1 METDDMELDLSK
13 YVDVLRR
20 WLRLLVLGPLLAGT
34 VALAVS
40 FLLPSVYEAEADV
53 ASVKSF
59 SQISLSPDYKTLSEA
74 QLTQGLDM
82 AARQKAL
89 VAIARGNEI
98 ASTVVAEL
106 GAGLLP
112 EERDVAKL
120 VAMVNVSADG
130 DLIRIKVQNKD
141 PQKAA
146 RIANSWAAIYA
157 GRVNQLYTES
167 PTSLD
172 QVQAQASAAWQNYQ
186 AAESTFNQFIGV
198 SQIDA
203 ISREIAAR
211 QNTINDL
218 YAVQRNL
225 DRVLV
230 DARSLQ
236 DLLAKN
242 SSMSGNDAGNRLAAL
257 LIQTNVATLSYF
269 ASSTNPASSS
279 NSAFFSN
286 PTSSSSNPA
295 SSASNPASSS
305 NPAFFSN
312 PATLPVQIQ
321 IASTSLGDMTPSDI
335 RRQTESLI
343 AVLEAQRR
351 QVESRLVDPTLQSQI
366 LTLQKELEQQSAKK
380 HELTTARDLAWSA
393 YKTMAGKIEEVRMA
407 QQSSSTIVRV
417 AGSATVP
424 SQPVAPKK
432 SMNALLAAIAGLLLS
447 MGIAFTME
455 YLNPR
460 FRSPAEAAE
469 RLKLPVFQIELEQ
482 RKMGRHSDQN
492 PLSTGLLA
500 LSPYYRLWAN
510 VFLGSQ
516 TPSRTVLLASLDRSE
531 SLGRIAANLGIVTA
545 HSGRRTIL
553 VDADPANPMLDGF
566 FGVSN
571 SQGWSN
577 LLGDKTPDV
586 GIYLQPTSLDH
597 LSVMTSG
604 PALEHFTEWMI
615 SPRLPSV
622 LQALKERAE
631 LVIFISAPFSRATD
645 VLFIAKSVEGVLLLM
660 TLESTDKDAAIQFK
674 DQLQNVNANILG
686 AITVLDPAGRLW
698 SSSSRGASADEN
710 VSSVSSSGSA
720 MRALRRTIALA
731 FRLR

>member
-1 METDDMELDLSK
+1 METDEMELDLSK
-13 YVDVLRR
+13 YVDVLQR
-20 WLRLLVLGPLLAGT
+20 WWRLLVLGPLLAGGI
-34 VALAVS
+34 ALAVS
-40 FLLPSVYEAEADV
+40 FLLPSVYEVEADV

-74 QLTQGLDM
+74 QLTQGLDV

-98 ASTVVAEL
+98 ASGVIAEL
-106 GAGLLP
+106 GPGLLP
-112 EERDVAKL
+112 EEHDISKL
-120 VAMVNVSADG
+120 VATVNVSADG
-130 DLIRIKVQNKD
+130 DLIRIRVQNKD

-146 RIANSWAAIYA
+146 RIADSWAAIYA

-186 AAESTFNQFIGV
+186 AAESAFNQFIGV

-203 ISREIAAR
+203 IAREIAAR
-211 QNTINDL
+211 QNKINDL
-218 YAVQRNL
+218 YALERNL
-225 DRVLV
+225 DRVLA

-242 SSMSGNDAGNRLAAL
+242 SSMSGNDAGTRLAAL
-257 LIQTNVATLSYF
+257 LIQTNVATLSYL
-269 ASSTNPASSS
+269 ASSTNPASSPS
-279 NSAFFSN
+279 NLAF
-286 PTSSSSNPA
+286 SSNPV
-295 SSASNPASSS
+295 SSPS

-312 PATLPVQIQ
+312 PATSPIQIQ
-321 IASTSLGDMTPSDI
+321 IASTSLGDPTPSDI

-343 AVLEAQRR
+343 TVLEAQRR
-351 QVESRLVDPTLQSQI
+351 QVESRLADPTLQSQI
-366 LTLQKELEQQSAKK
+366 LALQKQLEQQTSKK
-380 HELTTARDLAWSA
+380 QELTTTRDLAWSA

-417 AGSATVP
+417 AGSAVVP

-447 MGIAFTME
+447 IGIAFTIE
-455 YLNPR
+455 YLNPSL
-460 FRSPAEAAE
+460 RSPAEVVE
-469 RLKLPVFQIELEQ
+469 CLKLPVFQLEPEQ
-482 RKMGRHSDQN
+482 RKIGTHSDQN
-492 PLSTGLLA
+492 LLSIESLA

-516 TPSRTVLLASLDRSE
+516 TPSQTVLLASLDPTE
-531 SLGRIAANLGIVTA
+531 SLGRIAANLGIVAA

-553 VDADPANPMLDGF
+553 VDANPANPMLDGF
-566 FGVSN
+566 FGLSN

-577 LLGDKTPDV
+577 LLGDRSPDFA
-586 GIYLQPTSLDH
+586 IYLRPTPIDN
-597 LSVMTSG
+597 LSIITSG
-604 PALEHFTEWMI
+604 PALEHFGEWMI
-615 SPRLPSV
+615 SPRLPPV

-631 LVIFISAPFSRATD
+631 LVIFISAPFSLATD
-645 VLFIAKSVEGVLLLM
+645 ALFIAKRVESVLLLM
-660 TLESTDKDAAIQFK
+660 TLGSTDKGAAVQFK
-674 DQLQNVNANILG
+674 EQLQNVNANILG
-686 AITVLDPAGRLW
+686 AITVLDSKDLLW
-698 SSSSRGASADEN
+698 SSSSRGSSANEN
-710 VSSVSSSGSA
+710 AISLSSSGSA
-720 MRALRRTIALA
+720 LRALGRTIALA

>member
-1 METDDMELDLSK
+1 METDEMELDLSK

-20 WLRLLVLGPLLAGT
+20 WLSLLIAGPLLAGT
-34 VALAVS
+34 IALAVS

-74 QLTQGLDM
+74 QLTQGLDV

-98 ASTVVAEL
+98 ASAVIAEL
-106 GAGLLP
+106 GTGLLP

-120 VAMVNVSADG
+120 VATVNVSADG

-141 PQKAA
+141 PQKAV
-146 RIANSWAAIYA
+146 RIADSWATIYA

-186 AAESTFNQFIGV
+186 AAESAFNQFIGV

-225 DRVLV
+225 DRVLT

-269 ASSTNPASSS
+269 ASSANPASST
-279 NSAFFSN
+279 NPAF
-286 PTSSSSNPA
+286 SSNPA
-295 SSASNPASSS
+295 PSSFNSVSSASNPAFSP
-305 NPAFFSN
+305 NPAVS
-312 PATLPVQIQ
+312 PVQIQ
-321 IASTSLGDMTPSDI
+321 IVGTSLDDQTPSDM
-335 RRQTESLI
+335 RRQIESLI

-351 QVESRLVDPTLQSQI
+351 QVEFRLADPTLPSQV
-366 LTLQKELEQQSAKK
+366 LALQKELEQQTAKK
-380 HELTTARDLAWSA
+380 QELTTTRDLAWSA
-393 YKTMAGKIEEVRMA
+393 YKTMAGKTEEVRMA
-407 QQSSSTIVRV
+407 QQSGSTIVRV
-417 AGSATVP
+417 AGSAVVP

-432 SMNALLAAIAGLLLS
+432 AMNTLLAAIAGLLLS
-447 MGIAFTME
+447 TGVAFAME
-455 YLNPR
+455 YLNR
-460 FRSPAEAAE
+460 SIRSPAEVAE
-469 RLKLPVFQIELEQ
+469 RLKMPVFQIELEQ
-482 RKMGRHSDQN
+482 RKTSTHLDQG
-492 PLSTGLLA
+492 LSPTSSV

-516 TPSRTVLLASLDRSE
+516 TPRRTVLLASLNPTE
-531 SLGRIAANLGIVTA
+531 SLGRIAANLGIVAA
-545 HSGRRTIL
+545 HSGRRTLL
-553 VDADPANPMLDGF
+553 VDANPADPMLDGF
-566 FGVSN
+566 FGLSN

-577 LLGDKTPDV
+577 LLGDKTRDL
-586 GIYLQPTSLDH
+586 GIRLQPTSNEN
-597 LSVMTSG
+597 LSVLTSG
-604 PALEHFTEWMI
+604 PILEHFSEWMI
-615 SPRLPSV
+615 SPRLPCV
-622 LQALKERAE
+622 LQALEERAE
-631 LVIFISAPFSRATD
+631 LVILIGASFSLATD
-645 VLFIAKSVEGVLLLM
+645 ALFIAKYVEGVFLLA
-660 TLESTDKDAAIQFK
+660 TLGLTEKDAVAQFK
-674 DQLQNVNANILG
+674 EQLQNVNANILG
-686 AITVLDPAGRLW
+686 AITILNPADLLR
-698 SSSSRGASADEN
+698 SNSSRRASANEN
-710 VSSVSSSGSA
+710 LNSLSSSGSA
-720 MRALRRTIALA
+720 VRALGRIIALA